1 MNIYR
6 NQSCMLYDGN
16 KCQDY
21 CHAASAFITILE
33 KLLMLYN
40 ISQEDR
46 EFMGPLS
53 QTLSDEAES
62 IG

>member
-1 MNIYR
+1 
-6 NQSCMLYDGN
+6 MLYDGN